1 MAQSITITI
10 NSDLDAVELLDKFC
24 YRMNYM
30 EQIPNPDFDPQLEI
44 DPITNPQ
51 VIDNPQSKKN
61 FWKEKVIEWSL
72 GNAIAG
78 EEKLRKQTNINKY
91 ISMDIS

>member
-10 NSDLDAVELLDKFC
+10 NDDLDAIELLDKFC
-24 YRMNYM
+24 YRMNYR

-51 VIDNPQSKKN
+51 EIDNPKSKKN

-78 EEKLRKQTNINKY
+78 EEKLLKQTNINKY
-91 ISMDIS
+91 TSMNIS